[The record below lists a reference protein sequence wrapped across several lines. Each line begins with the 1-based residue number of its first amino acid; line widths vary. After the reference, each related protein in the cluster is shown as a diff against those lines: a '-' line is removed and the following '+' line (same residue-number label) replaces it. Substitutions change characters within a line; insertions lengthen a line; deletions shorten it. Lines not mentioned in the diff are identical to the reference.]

1 MDDTGTKPRTLP
13 LLNERT
19 IRNAMKNL
27 HVSMMEAPEN
37 AKTFL
42 DCDPAQFA
50 FGMAHGIPSAKKS
63 LVELCEWLDKM
74 KHFSFH
80 GKIFEDQVM
89 QPIKLAV
96 EFVKDLKDHGLH
108 TAKISGFVFS
118 KSMPYVDSIYGVS
131 RVTISMIVPSI
142 QNAVSIRC
150 AEELSKRILLGRF
163 FDFSE
168 VKPMPLANRLHQFHP
183 VIKESDGDSLNL
195 LQCDFL
201 KTCFDDIE
209 SLSKSIEME
218 NFTEIASS
226 ESDSRH
232 YLGATLVVS
241 GKILSVRTPRVTIQN
256 AVGNNTATLLI
267 STQIYE
273 NMSSRSLDMFSGKF
287 VRMLVV
293 CWYDSGQEPDGHPK
307 SLEVFYVE
315 EAASQL
321 EIVTDDV
328 VGFVRLR
335 GKVSKKTV
343 EAQYPGTEV
352 EKISNLLVEN
362 NMLKL
367 RSSRPDDPI
376 LARFVETNSKIRD
389 LRSAVKSEEIPV
401 VKIADI
407 LDPSRVSSEILLRKI
422 KSDVQLQNILLTIL
436 KMRDMSGIITTKRDL
451 IQHLHV
457 DEESFRKNIW
467 WLEITGLVSKDHENI
482 SLTKEGS
489 EVMFKLS
496 KDNLAEYIAGAKPT
510 GIISIPEME
519 QKGVIP
525 SLLVKY
531 LREEGDSL
539 GIISYLEKGKRC
551 ELFWL
556 DENSKDG
563 EKLMQ
568 DIRKKIND
576 LSSNVILIFRN
587 TRYPLT
593 TAKVLD
599 ELKKN
604 NIELSYFSANLLLS
618 KLEREKKLQTSG
630 NSWVY
635 DLESR
640 VMDLFSQEPDGIF
653 AVHGIAEKISVPS
666 VEIDKVNSFLN
677 ELAAQ
682 GTITEIRPGIW
693 TTSENSM
700 GKCKQFLKSH
710 LKNSIF
716 EFLKTSR
723 AAEMSRIKSVVGYR
737 ARELCSKSI
746 WKDANKITDEAIMEM
761 VRDNK
766 IILEDGMYRIKK

>member
-1 MDDTGTKPRTLP
+1 MDGTSTRPRTLP

-19 IRNAMKNL
+19 IRNAMKNM

-42 DCDPAQFA
+42 YCDPAQFA
-50 FGMAHGIPSAKKS
+50 MAMAHGIPSAKKS

-80 GKIFEDQVM
+80 GKIFEDQIM

-108 TAKISGFVFS
+108 TAKITGFVFS
-118 KSMPYVDSIYGVS
+118 KSMPYIDSIYGVS

-142 QNAVSIRC
+142 QIVVSIRC
-150 AEELSKRILLGRF
+150 AEESSKKIIQGRF

-168 VKPMPLANRLHQFHP
+168 VKPMPLANRLHQYHP
-183 VIKESDGDSLNL
+183 VIKESDCGSLSL
-195 LQCDFL
+195 FECDFI
-201 KTCFDDIE
+201 KTCFDDIA
-209 SLSKSIEME
+209 SLSNSVEME

-226 ESDSRH
+226 ESHSRH

-241 GKILSVRTPRVTIQN
+241 GKILLVREPRVTIQN
-256 AVGNNTATLLI
+256 ALGNNTATLLI
-267 STQIYE
+267 STQLYE

-287 VRMLVV
+287 VRMLVA
-293 CWYDSGQEPDGHPK
+293 CWYDSGQEPEGHPK

-315 EAASQL
+315 EAASQS
-321 EIVTDDV
+321 EIVSDDI

-343 EAQYPGTEV
+343 EERYPGTKV
-352 EKISNLLVEN
+352 ERISNLLLESG
-362 NMLKL
+362 MLKL
-367 RSSRPDDPI
+367 RSLIPDDPM
-376 LARFVETNSKIRD
+376 LAKFVETNSKIRD
-389 LRSAVKSEEIPV
+389 LRSGIKSEEIPV
-401 VKIADI
+401 VKISDI
-407 LDPSRVSSEILLRKI
+407 LDPDRVSSEILLRKI
-422 KSDVQLQNILLTIL
+422 KGDGQFQNIMLTIL
-436 KMRDMSGIITTKRDL
+436 KMKDMPGIITTKRDL
-451 IQHLHV
+451 VQHLHL
-457 DEESFRKNIW
+457 DEESFRKMIW

-489 EVMFKLS
+489 EVMFKLL
-496 KDNLAEYIAGAKPT
+496 KANLAEYVSGAKST

-525 SLLVKY
+525 SLLMKY
-531 LREEGDSL
+531 LREEGSSL
-539 GIISYLEKGKRC
+539 GILSYLEKGKRC

-556 DENSKDG
+556 DGNSKDG

-576 LSSNVILIFRN
+576 LSSKVILIFRN

-604 NIELSYFSANLLLS
+604 NIELSYFSANFLLS
-618 KLEREKKLQTSG
+618 KLEREKKLQISG

-682 GTITEIRPGIW
+682 GTITEIKPGIW
-693 TTSENSM
+693 TASEDSM
-700 GKCKQFLKSH
+700 GKCKQFLKSY

-716 EFLKTSR
+716 EFLKTNR

-761 VRDNK
+761 VHDNK
-766 IILEDGMYRIKK
+766 IILEDGMYKIKK